1 MGAEV
6 SEARRRGR
14 KGGKKK
20 GGKRRPNA
28 ANLAAEEADDIF
40 SSAMSQP
47 GADELIASLTS
58 DAFEN
63 MDEFIAEFGDETDD
77 GFRGVGGLSEE
88 GFRAVTMQQIMN
100 AGGPEFCRDMSKIR
114 PQNRPRPGQPGYG
127 KWSEMM
133 GKCAELNSVMEKRK
147 AACHNFLMRVVYNP
161 NRQYDLKPHEQTRFK
176 YCHDITKL
184 KNPWTWCKRTC
195 KKGRKGRFC
204 LTKKNQCKKRLEA
217 WNANKEALK
226 DKANGGKCRPL
237 PQGMKTPP
245 PPNHPL
251 NDKRRCIRVGKK
263 WNCEHIPASD
273 LPWCPF
279 GWKKETADQ
288 SMGKGKGAAWGKGKG
303 GNRNK
308 GGKGKKKGGFRGVDM
323 DPSSDKFQEMVADM
337 NNIESQ
343 FGHQALNKEI
353 NKFQNK
359 KKRGKGRNSYEK
371 AVALSYVDDDVR
383 DRK

>member
-288 SMGKGKGAAWGKGKG
+288 SMGKGKGAAWGNLNEKK
-303 GNRNK
+303 K
-308 GGKGKKKGGFRGVDM
+308 KKKGGKFRGVDM
-323 DPSSDKFQEMVADM
+323 DPQSEKFQEMVADM

-343 FGHQALNKEI
+343 FGHDALNKEI
-353 NKFQNK
+353 KKFQKNK
-359 KKRGKGRNSYEK
+359 KGKGKGRNSYEE
-371 AVALSYVDDDVR
+371 AV
-383 DRK
+383 

>member
-1 MGAEV
+1 MKE
-6 SEARRRGR
+6 
-14 KGGKKK
+14 
-20 GGKRRPNA
+20 
-28 ANLAAEEADDIF
+28 
-40 SSAMSQP
+40 P
-47 GADELIASLTS
+47 GSDELFASLTS

-63 MDEFIAEFGDETDD
+63 MDEFIAEYGDETDD
-77 GFRGVGGLSEE
+77 GFRGVGGGLSEE
-88 GFRAVTMQQIMN
+88 AFRGVTLQQIMN
-100 AGGPEFCRDMSKIR
+100 AGGPEYCRDMSKIR
-114 PQNRPRPGQPGYG
+114 PQNRPRPGTPGY
-127 KWSEMM
+127 KQWSEMM
-133 GKCAELNSVMEKRK
+133 GKCAELNSVMDKRK

-161 NRQYDLKPHEQTRFK
+161 NRQYDLKPYEQTRFK

-184 KNPWTWCKRTC
+184 KNPWSWCKRTC

-204 LTKKNQCKKRLEA
+204 LTKKNQCLKRLEA
-217 WNANKEALK
+217 WKANKDKLK
-226 DKANGGKCRPL
+226 ESNKSGDGKCRPL
-237 PQGMKTPP
+237 PTGMKTPP

-279 GWKKETADQ
+279 GWKESTKEQ
-288 SMGKGKGAAWGKGKG
+288 SMGKGKGAAWGQF
-303 GNRNK
+303 NK
-308 GGKGKKKGGFRGVDM
+308 KQKKQKKFRGVDM
-323 DPSSDKFQEMVADM
+323 DPSSDKFQAMVADM

-359 KKRGKGRNSYEK
+359 RKNKKGRTSYEE

-383 DRK
+383 D